1 MEIFHCF
8 WKYSD
13 WDLSSELQNRASNS
27 SGKVDFLESLS
38 PVFFHITG
46 LGSLDV
52 L

>member
-1 MEIFHCF
+1 MKLFLKF
-8 WKYSD
+8 QN
-13 WDLSSELQNRASNS
+13 ELENRASNS

-38 PVFFHITG
+38 SIFFHITG